1 MPDELL
7 RVENLSCE
15 RGYRLLFE
23 QLNFSIH
30 AGQLV
35 QIAGENGSGKSTLL
49 KLLSGLST
57 DYSGDIY
64 WQNKPLSQVKDDY
77 HSQMCFLGHAK
88 AVKQRL
94 TVQENLDYYAALY
107 PQHQKQQQQA
117 VLAMLHLSHFRDQL
131 CGQLSAGQQQR
142 VALAR
147 LILSGA
153 RLWILDEPFTAIDK
167 QGVLELERIIA
178 DKVAQGVS
186 VLLTT
191 HQALQQIQPHQTIQL
206 GGR

>member
-1 MPDELL
+1 MPELL
-7 RVENLSCE
+7 RIEDLSCE
-15 RGYRLLFE
+15 RGYRTLFE
-23 QLNFSIH
+23 QLNFSVR
-30 AGQLV
+30 AGELV

-49 KLLSGLST
+49 KVLSGLST
-57 DYSGDIY
+57 DYSGQIY
-64 WQNKPLSQVKDDY
+64 WQGELLGKAKDDY
-77 HSQMCFLGHAK
+77 LSAMCFLGHAK

-107 PQHQKQQQQA
+107 PNQQREKQQA
-117 VLAMLHLSHFRDQL
+117 VLDMLHLSRFRNQL
-131 CGQLSAGQQQR
+131 CGRLSAGQQQR

-147 LILSGA
+147 LLLSNA

-167 QGVLELERIIA
+167 QGVAELERIIA
-178 DKVAQGVS
+178 DSVNLGVS

-191 HQALQQIQPHQTIQL
+191 HQALQQIQPHQMIQL